1 MAEMA
6 FAASGDLMVVVHD
19 GRAPMQA
26 RWEEFCRE
34 CHRLY
39 VELGD
44 RVERRAMLVVSD
56 GGGPNVLQR
65 AQLLKAVERLPIRTA
80 IVSSSGAVRRIHA
93 ALQLFNA
100 RASCFDAAQFLE
112 AMAHIRIG
120 IRQYGEVAEV
130 IEALCFSVP
139 SAFTANQLRLA
150 LADQHGRL
158 QLKLDSGIRGAH
170 PVAPTRKSLF
180 QRFRR
185 GA

>member
-1 MAEMA
+1 
-6 FAASGDLMVVVHD
+6 MVVVHD
-19 GRAPMQA
+19 ERAPLQA

-44 RVERRAMLVVSD
+44 RVERRAMLIVSD

-80 IVSSSGAVRRIHA
+80 VVSSSRAVRRIHA

-100 RASCFDAAQFLE
+100 RASCFDAAQLQE
-112 AMAHIRIG
+112 AMTHIRIG
-120 IRQYGEVAEV
+120 IRQYGEVAQV
-130 IEALCFSVP
+130 IEMLCHSVP
-139 SAFTANQLRLA
+139 GAHTADRLRSA
-150 LADQHGRL
+150 LADEYGRY

-170 PVAPTRKSLF
+170 PVAPRRRSLF
-180 QRFRR
+180 ERFRR